1 MAEPRPESQFPRHP
15 VRFVSRRTGLSP
27 HVLRMWERRYGVVRP
42 SRSAGGQRLYSDAD
56 VERLEL
62 LRRATQAGRSIGQL
76 TAVSNEALVAMVGDD
91 RRAEAPGRDV
101 RTETEIEA
109 GAEAAALL
117 EQARRAV
124 PRLDAPGLEAALRR
138 ALLGLGVA
146 AALDHVFVPLLH
158 DIGARWEHGEI
169 SPAHEHVA
177 SAVVRRVLD
186 AGLRDCEPAP
196 AAPTFVVATPPGQVH
211 ELGALLAAVCAAA
224 EGWHVVY
231 LGSDLPLRDVAR
243 AALQSAAVAVG
254 LSIVHLEPGSAS
266 GRGPAELLEA
276 LPAGCRLLL
285 GGAAAPAWMGKRAA
299 AGVEIVPDLGGLRSR
314 LAALHR
320 TPAAPRRAPR
330 ERDASADG

>member
-1 MAEPRPESQFPRHP
+1 
-15 VRFVSRRTGLSP
+15 
-27 HVLRMWERRYGVVRP
+27 MWERRYGVVRP

-76 TAVSNEALVAMVGDD
+76 RAVSNDALAAMVGDD
-91 RRAEAPGRDV
+91 QRAEAPGRDA
-101 RTETEIEA
+101 RAEIEA
-109 GAEAAALL
+109 GAEASALL
-117 EQARRAV
+117 ERARGAV

-146 AALDHVFVPLLH
+146 AALDHVFVPLLR
-158 DIGARWEHGEI
+158 DIGERWEHGEI

-186 AGLRDCEPAP
+186 ASLRDCEPAP

-211 ELGALLAAVCAAA
+211 ELGALLAAVSAAA
-224 EGWHVVY
+224 EGWRVVY

-243 AALQSAAVAVG
+243 AALQSAAAAVG

-266 GRGPAELLEA
+266 GHGPAELLEA

-285 GGAAAPAWMGKRAA
+285 GGAAAPAWMGGRAA
-299 AGVEIVPDLGGLRSR
+299 GGVEIVPDLGGLRSR
-314 LAALHR
+314 LEALHR
-320 TPAAPRRAPR
+320 TPEARRAPR
-330 ERDASADG
+330 QRDASADG